1 MIAAQDLIA
10 DLRAR
15 GVTLSVAGDRLHYRP
30 VAAATPDLRARMVT
44 MKEELIVLVERF
56 EERAAIIEFDAGHPR
71 AEAEERAW
79 ASILHSEVSP

>member
-1 MIAAQDLIA
+1 MNKLLTTIEE
-10 DLRAR
+10 LRR
-15 GVTLSVAGDRLHYRP
+15 LGVSLRVVGESLHYRP
-30 VAAATPDLRARMVT
+30 LSVVTPELRERMLGSKPELVA
-44 MKEELIVLVERF
+44 LVERF